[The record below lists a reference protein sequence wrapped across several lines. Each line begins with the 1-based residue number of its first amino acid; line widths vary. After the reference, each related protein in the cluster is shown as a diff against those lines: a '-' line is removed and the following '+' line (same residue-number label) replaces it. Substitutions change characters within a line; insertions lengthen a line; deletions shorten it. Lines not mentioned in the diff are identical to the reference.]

1 VCTAIPEAR
10 RGQSV
15 EPLRGAEKTDSLDVM
30 GRYIP
35 DIQPLLLEIKTKE
48 SQLRAQQAEWTRVLS
63 RMEGL
68 EVSDATKA
76 IFQRFVNGS

>member
-1 VCTAIPEAR
+1 
-10 RGQSV
+10 
-15 EPLRGAEKTDSLDVM
+15 M